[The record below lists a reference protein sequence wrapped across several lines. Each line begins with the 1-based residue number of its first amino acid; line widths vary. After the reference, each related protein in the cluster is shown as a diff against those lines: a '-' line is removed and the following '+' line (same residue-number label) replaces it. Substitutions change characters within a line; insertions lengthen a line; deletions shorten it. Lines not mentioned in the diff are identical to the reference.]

1 MRGLAMETKQH
12 FTKDAQEAL
21 NSFLAPHPLITHP
34 HHKRKIAGSVEHY
47 LLKENAQEVTKDMLV
62 KALEDCYPQ
71 NEPSTL
77 RLKDPEKMMGAIKQQ
92 QAVDKE
98 NPMVQ
103 ISCWPAP
110 EAKIAPPAQ
119 DVFAFY
125 GGSRKGGNTDCIM
138 DAVLE
143 GAQAGGA
150 RVEKVSFCD
159 KNLSPCTGCL
169 GCQNKD
175 LETHCV
181 IKDDM
186 PYIYKRFLECDAFV
200 FGFPVYTG
208 RESAQ
213 AAIFCDRLKALT
225 DPWRKTKFKQ
235 RRGLMVATW
244 GWPSDSIYEGLVSQ
258 MSTILFMFGV
268 EVVSVVTGSG
278 FWDAYYKK
286 GSAQLDQEGMEKARE
301 AGRGLTL

>member
-1 MRGLAMETKQH
+1 MQTKQH
-12 FTKDAQEAL
+12 YTKEAQDALA
-21 NSFLAPHPLITHP
+21 SFLAPHPPITHP
-34 HHKRKIAGSVEHY
+34 HHRRRIAGAVEHY

-62 KALEDCYPQ
+62 KALEECYPH

-77 RLKDPEKMMGAIKQQ
+77 RLKDQERMMGTIKEQ

-98 NPMVQ
+98 NPLVK

-110 EAKIAPPAQ
+110 DVKTAPPAK

-143 GAQAGGA
+143 GAQDGGS

-169 GCQNKD
+169 GCQKKD

-186 PYIYKRFLECDAFV
+186 PYLYKRFLECDAFV

-268 EVVSVVTGSG
+268 EIVSVVTGSG

-286 GSAQLDQEGMEKARE
+286 GAAQLDQEGMEKARE
-301 AGRGLTL
+301 AGRELVL

>member
-1 MRGLAMETKQH
+1 METKQH

-62 KALEDCYPQ
+62 KALEDCYPH

-92 QAVDKE
+92 QAVDRE

-110 EAKIAPPAQ
+110 EAQIAPPAQ

-268 EVVSVVTGSG
+268 EVISVVTGSG
-278 FWDAYYKK
+278 FWDAYYQK
-286 GSAQLDQEGMEKARE
+286 GTAQLDQEGMEKARE

>member
-1 MRGLAMETKQH
+1 MQKQQYTKE
-12 FTKDAQEAL
+12 AQEAL
-21 NSFLAPHPLITHP
+21 NSFLAPHPLITHAY
-34 HHKRKIAGSVEHY
+34 HKQQIARSVEHY
-47 LLKENAQEVTKDMLV
+47 LLEENAQEVTKEILI
-62 KALEDCYPQ
+62 KALEDRYPQ

-77 RLKDPEKMMGAIKQQ
+77 RLRDPDKMMGAIKKQ

-98 NPMVQ
+98 NPMVKV
-103 ISCWPAP
+103 SCWPLP
-110 EAKIAPPAQ
+110 ETRTAPPGQ

-143 GAQAGGA
+143 GVQAGGA
-150 RVEKVSFCD
+150 QVEKVSFCD
-159 KNLSPCTGCL
+159 KNISPCTGCL
-169 GCQNKD
+169 GCSNKD

-186 PYIYKRFLECDAFV
+186 PHIYKRFMECDAFV

-213 AAIFCDRLKALT
+213 AATFFDRLKALT
-225 DPWRKTKFKQ
+225 DPWRKTKFKP
-235 RRGLMVATW
+235 RRGLVVATW
-244 GWPSDSIYEGLVSQ
+244 GWPSESIYEGLVSQ
-258 MSTILFMFGV
+258 MSSIFFMFGV
-268 EVVSVVTGSG
+268 EVVEVVTGSG

-286 GSAQLDQEGMEKARE
+286 GTAHLDQKGMENARE
-301 AGRGLTL
+301 AGKRLVEK

>member
-1 MRGLAMETKQH
+1 MQTKHQY
-12 FTKDAQEAL
+12 TKEAQEAL
-21 NSFLAPHPLITHP
+21 NMFLAAHPPITHA
-34 HHKRKIAGSVEHY
+34 HHKRQIARSVEHY
-47 LLKENAQEVTKDMLV
+47 LLKENAQEVTKDILIN
-62 KALEDCYPQ
+62 ALEDRYPQ
-71 NEPSTL
+71 NEPSTMRL
-77 RLKDPEKMMGAIKQQ
+77 REPEKMRGIIKQQ

-98 NPMVQ
+98 NPIVK

-110 EAKIAPPAQ
+110 EVKTAPPAQ

-150 RVEKVSFCD
+150 RVEKVCFCD

-213 AAIFCDRLKALT
+213 AAVFFDRLKALT

-235 RRGLMVATW
+235 RRGLVVATW
-244 GWPSDSIYEGLVSQ
+244 GWPSKTIYEGLVSQ
-258 MSTILFMFGV
+258 MSTIFFMFGV
-268 EVVSVVTGSG
+268 EVVEVVTGSG

-286 GSAQLDQEGMEKARE
+286 GVAQLDEKGMAQAKE
-301 AGRGLTL
+301 AGRALVSD

>member
-1 MRGLAMETKQH
+1 MDTKPP

-47 LLKENAQEVTKDMLV
+47 LLKEKAQEVTKDMLV

-92 QAVDKE
+92 QAVDKD
-98 NPMVQ
+98 NPMVK
-103 ISCWPAP
+103 ISCWPVP

-143 GAQAGGA
+143 GARTGGA
-150 RVEKVSFCD
+150 RVEKVCFCD
-159 KNLSPCTGCL
+159 KILSPCTGCL

-268 EVVSVVTGSG
+268 EVISVVTGSG
-278 FWDAYYKK
+278 FWDAYYQK
-286 GSAQLDQEGMEKARE
+286 GTAQLDQEGMEKARE

>member
-1 MRGLAMETKQH
+1 LR
-12 FTKDAQEAL
+12 
-21 NSFLAPHPLITHP
+21 
-34 HHKRKIAGSVEHY
+34 
-47 LLKENAQEVTKDMLV
+47 
-62 KALEDCYPQ
+62 

-92 QAVDKE
+92 QAVDRE

-138 DAVLE
+138 DTVLE

-150 RVEKVSFCD
+150 RVEKVCFCD

-186 PYIYKRFLECDAFV
+186 TYIYKRFLECDAFV

-225 DPWRKTKFKQ
+225 DPWRKTKFTQ

-268 EVVSVVTGSG
+268 EVVAVVTGSG

-286 GSAQLDQEGMEKARE
+286 GTAQLDQEGMEKARE

>member
-1 MRGLAMETKQH
+1 METKQH

-103 ISCWPAP
+103 IACWPAP

-225 DPWRKTKFKQ
+225 DPWRKTKFTQ

-244 GWPSDSIYEGLVSQ
+244 GWPSESIYEGLVSQ
-258 MSTILFMFGV
+258 MSTILFMFGI
-268 EVVSVVTGSG
+268 EVVAVVTGSG
-278 FWDAYYKK
+278 FWDAYYQK
-286 GSAQLDQEGMEKARE
+286 GAAQLDQEGMENARE
-301 AGRGLTL
+301 AGKGLAL

>member
-1 MRGLAMETKQH
+1 METKQH

-92 QAVDKE
+92 QAVDRE

-225 DPWRKTKFKQ
+225 DPWRKTKFTQ

-244 GWPSDSIYEGLVSQ
+244 GWPSESIYEGLVSQ
-258 MSTILFMFGV
+258 MSTILFMFGI
-268 EVVSVVTGSG
+268 EVVAVVTGSG
-278 FWDAYYKK
+278 FWDAYYQK
-286 GSAQLDQEGMEKARE
+286 GTAQLDQEGMEKARE

>member
-1 MRGLAMETKQH
+1 MKGAAMQKQQYTKE
-12 FTKDAQEAL
+12 AEEAL
-21 NSFLAPHPLITHP
+21 NTFLAPHPLITHAY
-34 HHKRKIAGSVEHY
+34 HTQQIARSVEHY
-47 LLKENAQEVTKDMLV
+47 LLKENAPEVTKDILV
-62 KALEDCYPQ
+62 KALEDRYPQ

-77 RLKDPEKMMGAIKQQ
+77 RLKEPEKLMGTIKQQ

-98 NPMVQ
+98 NPMVK
-103 ISCWPAP
+103 ISRWPTP
-110 EAKIAPPAQ
+110 GRITAPPGK

-138 DAVLE
+138 DTVLE
-143 GAQAGGA
+143 GVQSGG
-150 RVEKVSFCD
+150 VQIEKVSFCD
-159 KNLSPCTGCL
+159 KNISPCTGCL
-169 GCQNKD
+169 GCSNKD

-213 AAIFCDRLKALT
+213 AAIFFDRLKALT

-235 RRGLMVATW
+235 RRGLVVATW
-244 GWPSDSIYEGLVSQ
+244 GWPSENIYEGLVSQ
-258 MSTILFMFGV
+258 MSSIFFMFGV
-268 EVVSVVTGSG
+268 EMVEVVTGSG

-286 GSAQLDQEGMEKARE
+286 GTAHLDREGMARARE
-301 AGRGLTL
+301 AGKALVST

>member
-1 MRGLAMETKQH
+1 METKQH

-62 KALEDCYPQ
+62 KALEDCYPH

-103 ISCWPAP
+103 IACWPAP

-225 DPWRKTKFKQ
+225 DPWRKTKFTQ

-244 GWPSDSIYEGLVSQ
+244 GWPSESIYEGLVSQ
-258 MSTILFMFGV
+258 MSTILFMFGI
-268 EVVSVVTGSG
+268 EVVAVVTGSG
-278 FWDAYYKK
+278 FWDAYYQK
-286 GSAQLDQEGMEKARE
+286 GTAQLDQEGMEKARE

>member
-1 MRGLAMETKQH
+1 MQKQQYTKE
-12 FTKDAQEAL
+12 AEEAL
-21 NSFLAPHPLITHP
+21 NTFLAPHPLITHAY
-34 HHKRKIAGSVEHY
+34 HTQQIARSVEHY
-47 LLKENAQEVTKDMLV
+47 LLKENAPEVTKDILV
-62 KALEDCYPQ
+62 KALEDRYPQ

-77 RLKDPEKMMGAIKQQ
+77 RLKEPEKLMKTIKQQ

-98 NPMVQ
+98 NPMVK
-103 ISCWPAP
+103 ISRWPRP
-110 EAKIAPPAQ
+110 GRITAPPGK

-138 DAVLE
+138 DTVLE
-143 GAQAGGA
+143 GVQSGGA
-150 RVEKVSFCD
+150 QIEKVSFCD
-159 KNLSPCTGCL
+159 KNISPCTGCL
-169 GCQNKD
+169 GCSNKD

-213 AAIFCDRLKALT
+213 AAIFFDRLKALT

-235 RRGLMVATW
+235 RRGLVVATW
-244 GWPSDSIYEGLVSQ
+244 GWPSENIYEGLVSQ
-258 MSTILFMFGV
+258 MSSIFFMFGV
-268 EVVSVVTGSG
+268 EVVEVVTGSG

-286 GSAQLDQEGMEKARE
+286 GTAQLDREGMARARE
-301 AGRGLTL
+301 AGKALVST

>member
-1 MRGLAMETKQH
+1 MRGPAMETKQH

-92 QAVDKE
+92 QAVDRE
-98 NPMVQ
+98 NPMVK
-103 ISCWPAP
+103 IACWPAP

-225 DPWRKTKFKQ
+225 DPWRKTEFKQ

-268 EVVSVVTGSG
+268 EVVAVVTGSG

-286 GSAQLDQEGMEKARE
+286 GTAQLDQEGMEKARE
-301 AGRGLTL
+301 AGRGLAL

>member
-1 MRGLAMETKQH
+1 
-12 FTKDAQEAL
+12 
-21 NSFLAPHPLITHP
+21 
-34 HHKRKIAGSVEHY
+34 
-47 LLKENAQEVTKDMLV
+47 MLV

-225 DPWRKTKFKQ
+225 DPWRKTKFTQ

-244 GWPSDSIYEGLVSQ
+244 GWPSESIYEGLVSQ
-258 MSTILFMFGV
+258 MSTILFMFGI
-268 EVVSVVTGSG
+268 EVVAVVTGSG
-278 FWDAYYKK
+278 FWDAYYQK
-286 GSAQLDQEGMEKARE
+286 GTAQLDQEGMEKARE

>member
-1 MRGLAMETKQH
+1 
-12 FTKDAQEAL
+12 
-21 NSFLAPHPLITHP
+21 
-34 HHKRKIAGSVEHY
+34 
-47 LLKENAQEVTKDMLV
+47 
-62 KALEDCYPQ
+62 
-71 NEPSTL
+71 
-77 RLKDPEKMMGAIKQQ
+77 
-92 QAVDKE
+92 
-98 NPMVQ
+98 
-103 ISCWPAP
+103 
-110 EAKIAPPAQ
+110 
-119 DVFAFY
+119 
-125 GGSRKGGNTDCIM
+125 
-138 DAVLE
+138 
-143 GAQAGGA
+143 
-150 RVEKVSFCD
+150 
-159 KNLSPCTGCL
+159 
-169 GCQNKD
+169 
-175 LETHCV
+175 
-181 IKDDM
+181 M

-268 EVVSVVTGSG
+268 EVVAVVTGSG

-286 GSAQLDQEGMEKARE
+286 GAAQLDQEGMERARE

>member
-1 MRGLAMETKQH
+1 METKQH

-103 ISCWPAP
+103 IACWPAP

-225 DPWRKTKFKQ
+225 DPWRKTKFTQ

-244 GWPSDSIYEGLVSQ
+244 GWPSESIYEGLVSQ
-258 MSTILFMFGV
+258 MSTILFMFGI
-268 EVVSVVTGSG
+268 EVVAVVTGSG
-278 FWDAYYKK
+278 FWDAYYQK
-286 GSAQLDQEGMEKARE
+286 GTAQLDQEGMEKARE

>member
-1 MRGLAMETKQH
+1 METKQH

-225 DPWRKTKFKQ
+225 DPWRKTKFTQ

-244 GWPSDSIYEGLVSQ
+244 GWPSESIYEGLVSQ
-258 MSTILFMFGV
+258 MSTILFMFGI
-268 EVVSVVTGSG
+268 EVVAVVTGSG
-278 FWDAYYKK
+278 FWDAYYQK
-286 GSAQLDQEGMEKARE
+286 GTAQLDQEGMEKARE

>member
-47 LLKENAQEVTKDMLV
+47 LLKEKAQEVTKDMLV
-62 KALEDCYPQ
+62 KALEDCYPH

-92 QAVDKE
+92 QAVDRE

-110 EAKIAPPAQ
+110 EAQIAPPAQ

-268 EVVSVVTGSG
+268 EVISVVTGSG
-278 FWDAYYKK
+278 FWDAYYQK
-286 GSAQLDQEGMEKARE
+286 GTAQLDQEGMEKARE